1 MTVDQECNFA
11 LVEFGDNDKTGY
23 AFVQGGDA
31 ECMDRTLARTY
42 WYPDN
47 LTQEEIRCEIR
58 DLMVFYK
65 NVAIMLPLPES
76 MEDKLHEV
84 LYGT

>member
-1 MTVDQECNFA
+1 
-11 LVEFGDNDKTGY
+11 
-23 AFVQGGDA
+23 
-31 ECMDRTLARTY
+31 MDRTLARTY

-76 MEDKLHEV
+76 MEDRLHEV